1 MSEIE
6 PGIHLY
12 GEQQNPPV
20 ILLHS
25 SQSASTQWR
34 ALLKDLASSHFVI
47 AVDLLGYGQAP
58 KVEYTANF
66 RLEQELPRILS
77 AVESLQLK
85 QPVQLVGHSYGGAV
99 ALKLALEKP
108 FEIADVVV
116 YEPVAFHVLPDD
128 SPGMLEI
135 QEISQAMHGRDAKEC
150 TRTFVD
156 YWNDAGYFD
165 ALPERI
171 QQLMVAQ
178 ADKVALDFDAL
189 LNEPRRLVDYSGVDQ
204 NLLLLQGDHTRR
216 SAKAVAEALSTVLP
230 NITRESVTA
239 GHMGPLTHPADVNQR
254 ILRFLR
260 NQPH

>member
-1 MSEIE
+1 MSELE
-6 PGIHLY
+6 AGIHLY
-12 GEQQNPPV
+12 GEQQNTPV

-34 ALLKDLASSHFVI
+34 ALVKNLISSHFVI

-58 KVEYTANF
+58 KVEFAANF
-66 RLEQELPRILS
+66 RLEQELPRIIS
-77 AVESLQLK
+77 AVEHLGLS

-99 ALKLALEKP
+99 ALKLALENP
-108 FEIADVVV
+108 FKIADVVL
-116 YEPVAFHVLPDD
+116 YEPVAFHALPDD

-135 QEISQAMHGRDAKEC
+135 QEISQAMHGRDAIEC

-156 YWNDAGYFD
+156 YWNNAGYFD

-171 QQLMVAQ
+171 QQLMVSQ

-189 LNEPRRLVDYSGVDQ
+189 LNEPRRLNDYSGVDQ
-204 NLLLLQGDHTRR
+204 HVLLLQGEHTRR

-230 NITRESVTA
+230 DLERAFVAA
-239 GHMGPLTHPADVNQR
+239 GHMGPLTHSADVNER

-260 NQPH
+260 NSP

>member
-1 MSEIE
+1 MSELE
-6 PGIHLY
+6 SGIHLY

-20 ILLHS
+20 VLLHS
-25 SQSASTQWR
+25 SQSASSQWR
-34 ALLKDLASSHFVI
+34 ALIKELTSTHFVI

-58 KVEYTANF
+58 NVEFTANF
-66 RLEQELPRILS
+66 RLEQELPRIIN
-77 AVESLQLK
+77 AVEQLALSR
-85 QPVQLVGHSYGGAV
+85 PVQLVGHSYGGAV

-108 FEIADVVV
+108 FKIADVVV

-135 QEISQAMHGRDAKEC
+135 QEISHAMNGKDAIEC

-171 QQLMVAQ
+171 QQIMVSQ
-178 ADKVALDFDAL
+178 AAKVALDFDAL
-189 LNEPRRLVDYSGVDQ
+189 LNEPRRLEDYSGVEQ
-204 NLLLLQGDHTRR
+204 SVLLLQGEHTRR
-216 SAKAVAEALSTVLP
+216 SAKAVAEALSTILP
-230 NITRESVTA
+230 DVQRDSVGA

-254 ILRFLR
+254 ILQFLR
-260 NQPH
+260 KQS

>member
-1 MSEIE
+1 MSELE
-6 PGIHLY
+6 SGIHLF

-20 ILLHS
+20 VLLHS
-25 SQSASTQWR
+25 SQSASSQWR
-34 ALLKDLASSHFVI
+34 ALVKDLVASHFVI

-58 KVEYTANF
+58 NVEFTANF
-66 RLEQELPRILS
+66 RLEQELPRIIS
-77 AVESLQLK
+77 AVKNLSLS

-108 FEIADVVV
+108 FKIAAVVL

-135 QEISQAMHGRDAKEC
+135 QDISQAMHGRDAIEC

-171 QQLMVAQ
+171 QQLMVSQ

-189 LNEPRRLVDYSGVDQ
+189 LNEPRRLADYSGVEQ
-204 NLLLLQGDHTRR
+204 KVLLLQGKHTRR
-216 SAKAVAEALSTVLP
+216 SANAVAEALSTVLP
-230 NITRESVTA
+230 DVERESVAA
-239 GHMGPLTHPADVNQR
+239 GHMGPLTHPADVNER

-260 NQPH
+260 N

>member
-1 MSEIE
+1 MSELE
-6 PGIHLY
+6 SGIHLY
-12 GEQQNPPV
+12 GEQQNTPV

-34 ALLKDLASSHFVI
+34 ALIRELAGSHFVI

-58 KVEYTANF
+58 KVEHTANF
-66 RLEQELPRILS
+66 RLEQELPRIIS
-77 AVESLQLK
+77 AVEQLQLS

-108 FEIADVVV
+108 FKVADVVV

-135 QEISQAMHGRDAKEC
+135 QEISQAMHGKDAVEC

-171 QQLMVAQ
+171 QQLMTGQ

-189 LNEPRRLVDYSGVDQ
+189 LNEPRRLEDYRGIEQPV
-204 NLLLLQGDHTRR
+204 LLVQGEYTRR

-230 NITRESVTA
+230 HLQRSAVGA
-239 GHMGPLTHPADVNQR
+239 GHMGPLTHPAEVNQR
-254 ILRFLR
+254 IMQFLR
-260 NQPH
+260 NSR

>member
-1 MSEIE
+1 MSELE
-6 PGIHLY
+6 SGIHLY
-12 GEQQNPPV
+12 GEQHNPPV

-34 ALLKDLASSHFVI
+34 ALIKTLASSHFVI

-58 KVEYTANF
+58 KVEHTANF
-66 RLEQELPRILS
+66 RLEQELPRIIS
-77 AVESLQLK
+77 AVEQLQLS

-108 FEIADVVV
+108 FDIADVVV

-135 QEISQAMHGRDAKEC
+135 QEISQAMHGKDAVEC

-171 QQLMVAQ
+171 QQLMVSQ

-189 LNEPRRLVDYSGVDQ
+189 LNEPRHLEDYRGVKQ
-204 NLLLLQGDHTRR
+204 NLLLLQGEHTRR

-230 NITRESVTA
+230 KLERSSVAA
-239 GHMGPLTHPADVNQR
+239 GHMGPLTHPADVNER

-260 NQPH
+260 SQP

>member
-1 MSEIE
+1 MSELE
-6 PGIHLY
+6 SGIHLY

-20 ILLHS
+20 VLLHS

-34 ALLKDLASSHFVI
+34 ALVQELVGTHFVI

-58 KVEYTANF
+58 KVDYIANF
-66 RLEQELPRILS
+66 RLEQELPRIIS
-77 AVESLQLK
+77 AVKQLNLS
-85 QPVQLVGHSYGGAV
+85 QPVQLIGHSYGGAV

-108 FEIADVVV
+108 FKIADVVV

-135 QEISQAMHGRDAKEC
+135 QDISHAMHGKDAVEC

-156 YWNDAGYFD
+156 YWNDTGYFD

-171 QQLMVAQ
+171 QQIMVSQ

-189 LNEPRRLVDYSGVDQ
+189 LNEPRRLEDYSGVEQ
-204 NLLLLQGDHTRR
+204 RTLLLQGEHTRR

-230 NITRESVTA
+230 NVERDSVGA

-260 NQPH
+260 NPS